1 MPKESKTASA
11 RKKISRDEIL
21 EQVISEAQKDSLKK
35 AFNNAILDGANDVAI
50 GKGYKLGTKLAND
63 MIKELQKDSK
73 FMKKIQD
80 TFKAALEK
88 ELANRARKMKNSIYM
103 SIDM

>member
-1 MPKESKTASA
+1 
-11 RKKISRDEIL
+11 
-21 EQVISEAQKDSLKK
+21 
-35 AFNNAILDGANDVAI
+35 
-50 GKGYKLGTKLAND
+50 LGTKLAND